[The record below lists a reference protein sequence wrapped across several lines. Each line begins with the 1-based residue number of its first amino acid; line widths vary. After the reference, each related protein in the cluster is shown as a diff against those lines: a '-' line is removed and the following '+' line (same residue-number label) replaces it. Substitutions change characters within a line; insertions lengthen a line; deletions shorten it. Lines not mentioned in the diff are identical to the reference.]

1 MHLVGGRGQ
10 SVAAAPMRAVSELRT
25 TVRVMNPGEATTMR
39 GAFPDAI
46 HDGRPL
52 CSVASV

>member
-25 TVRVMNPGEATTMR
+25 TVRVMNSGEATTMR